1 MGPDAALRR
10 YWPLAVAY
18 LVLGFAAYW
27 RILGTFFVAD
37 DFAYLGEL
45 ARTSSPAVIFSAL
58 AGRYFRPAVVFVYYV
73 NYQLSGL
80 APWTYHASVVL
91 VHVVNAWLVF
101 MLGRAIA
108 PERGA
113 LVPALAGALFLVAGS
128 HAEAVTWIGG
138 MADPLVTMFLLT
150 ALLCYWRGLESLRP
164 APYFAA
170 ALAAFAGALFSKESA
185 AAFVGYV
192 VAVTVL
198 GGAGWPDRQRLRR
211 AAAMLAALALV
222 LAAYFA
228 LRRSILGF
236 TFVNLDGLGTNA
248 NYADTAA
255 RFTLRAFFPNGSLL
269 GTIWQHRL
277 DLYVLAPAAAIL
289 LWLANRRA
297 WRQLLLFAAFFLLA
311 IAPIMPL
318 SISFATPESERL
330 IYLATAFSS
339 LFTIWLVDAVVRKPA
354 IVVAFTLVFGAW
366 HLRALDRTN
375 KLWVVAAAL
384 TRHQTTSFGELLRTQ
399 GEPGLPIFVLN
410 LTDNVR
416 GAYIWRRGFH
426 DALTVTLPE
435 QSGSV
440 GQTRVLTVTQV
451 WDENAPVS
459 VTRPAHNAFA
469 FRINSGSLA
478 GNAVT
483 TPLYALT
490 NWSPVG
496 FTGEFTEAAGRA
508 LVVYFTPWEA
518 KLAGRLDMQSIPF
531 GNIDLPAGELSC
543 RAGLEIR
550 GWALD
555 AQGVSRIS
563 IHAADGTPD
572 APGREIAEAERLDRP
587 DVGAAYPGYP
597 DSSLAGWSF
606 VAPCA
611 AVPGLGAGTR
621 LQVVATNQRGARVVI
636 GSRLIAP

>member
-1 MGPDAALRR
+1 MESDSGLRR
-10 YWPLAVAY
+10 HWPLALAY

-37 DFAYLGEL
+37 DFAYLIEL
-45 ARTSSPAVIFSAL
+45 SRTSSPGVIFSAL
-58 AGRYFRPAVVFVYYV
+58 AGRYFRPAVVFVYYA

-101 MLGRAIA
+101 KLGRAIA
-108 PERGA
+108 PERGP
-113 LVPALAGALFLVAGS
+113 LVPALAGALFLVIGS

-150 ALLCYWRGLESLRP
+150 GLLCYLRGLESPRP

-170 ALAAFAGALFSKESA
+170 ALAAFAGALLSKESA

-192 VAVTVL
+192 VAATLL
-198 GGAGWPDRQRLRR
+198 GAPVSPDRQRLRR
-211 AAAMLAALALV
+211 AAAMLTGLALILV
-222 LAAYFA
+222 AYFA

-236 TFVNLDGLGTNA
+236 TFVNLDGLGTSG
-248 NYADTAA
+248 NYAATAV

-289 LWLANRRA
+289 VWLADRRA
-297 WRQLLLFAAFFLLA
+297 WRPLLLLAAFFVLA

-318 SISFATPESERL
+318 SISLVTPESERL
-330 IYLATAFSS
+330 IYLATAFAS
-339 LFTIWLVDAVVRKPA
+339 LFTVWLADAVVKKPA
-354 IVVAFTLVFGAW
+354 IVVAFTVVFGAW

-375 KLWVVAAAL
+375 ELWIAAASL
-384 TRHQTTSFGELLRTQ
+384 TRSQTTSFGELVRSH

-410 LTDNVR
+410 VTDNVR

-426 DALTVTLPE
+426 DALTLTSPD
-435 QSGSV
+435 
-440 GQTRVLTVTQV
+440 QTAAMAQTHVLSVTQV
-451 WDENAPVS
+451 WDEKAPVT
-459 VTRPAHNAFA
+459 VTRPADRAFA
-469 FRINSGSLA
+469 LRINSGSVA
-478 GNAVT
+478 GSAVT
-483 TPLYALT
+483 TPIYALT
-490 NWSPVG
+490 NFSPVG
-496 FTGEFTEAAGRA
+496 FTAEFTAAAGRA

-518 KLAGRLDMQSIPF
+518 KLAGRLDIPSVPF
-531 GNIDLPAGELSC
+531 GNIDLPAGDLSC
-543 RAGLEIR
+543 RAGLELR

-555 AQGVSRIS
+555 VQGITRIA
-563 IHAADGTPD
+563 IHAADGTPA
-572 APGREIAEAERLDRP
+572 APGREIGEAERVARP

-597 DSSLAGWSF
+597 DSALAGWAF
-606 VAPCA
+606 AAPCA
-611 AVPGLGAGTR
+611 AIPGLGAGSR
-621 LQVVATNQRGARVVI
+621 LQIVATNRRGASAVIGARVV
-636 GSRLIAP
+636 AP